1 MRFALF
7 HHSHILKHIPNMA
20 QKKEE
25 KFNLVQNR
33 MEESIVLKRK
43 IQDELTEKIIE
54 LSELLAECI
63 KNGGKLLLC
72 GNGGSAAD
80 AQHFAGEL
88 VVRLSSD
95 YTRSAL
101 PAITLSSNDYVL
113 TACANDFGFEQV
125 FSRQIEALGK
135 PEDVLLCIST
145 SGNSPNLITAAQKA
159 KEKNMKTVGLLGRD
173 GGKLKN
179 LSDLSII
186 VPSSNTPRI
195 QETHICICHILC
207 ELIEKELFG

>member
-1 MRFALF
+1 M
-7 HHSHILKHIPNMA
+7 HIKIDEKISLIE
-20 QKKEE
+20 KE
-25 KFNLVQNR
+25 LQ
-33 MEESIVLKRK
+33 ESIDLKNQVR
-43 IQDELTEKIIE
+43 EK
-54 LSELLAECI
+54 LSEEILEVAHVLAECI
-63 KNGGKLLLC
+63 RDGGKLLLC

-101 PAITLSSNDYVL
+101 PAITLSDNNYVL

-145 SGNSPNLITAAQKA
+145 SGNSPNLIKAVEKA
-159 KEKNMKTVGLLGRD
+159 KEKRMKTVGLLGKD
-173 GGKLKN
+173 GGEMAKSVDFSLV
-179 LSDLSII
+179 
-186 VPSSNTPRI
+186 VPSQKTQRI
-195 QETHICICHILC
+195 QEVHITICHILTS
-207 ELIEKELFG
+207 LIEKALFD

>member
-1 MRFALF
+1 MDPKTNDKVALIQREIQE
-7 HHSHILKHIPNMA
+7 SIELK
-20 QKKEE
+20 
-25 KFNLVQNR
+25 NLVK
-33 MEESIVLKRK
+33 EKLS
-43 IQDELTEKIIE
+43 EKIVE
-54 LSELLAECI
+54 AAHALAECI

-80 AQHFAGEL
+80 AQHLAGEL

-135 PEDVLLCIST
+135 PEDLLLCIST
-145 SGNSPNLITAAQKA
+145 SGNSPNLITAANKA
-159 KEKNMKTVGLLGRD
+159 KEKKMKTVGLLGRD
-173 GGKLKN
+173 GGKLKE

-186 VPSSNTPRI
+186 VPSNNTPRI
-195 QETHICICHILC
+195 QEIHIFICHILC
-207 ELIEKELFG
+207 ELVEKELFG

>member
-1 MRFALF
+1 MDTKDNEKANL
-7 HHSHILKHIPNMA
+7 I
-20 QKKEE
+20 KKEI
-25 KFNLVQNR
+25 
-33 MEESIVLKRK
+33 EESIDLKNRIK
-43 IQDELTEKIIE
+43 EELAEKIIE
-54 LSELLAECI
+54 VAHALADCI

-145 SGNSPNLITAAQKA
+145 SGNSPNLLVAAEKA
-159 KEKNMKTVGLLGRD
+159 KEKKMKTVGLLGRD
-173 GGKLKN
+173 GGKLKD
-179 LSDLSII
+179 LSNLSII
-186 VPSSNTPRI
+186 VPSNNTPRI
-195 QETHICICHILC
+195 QEVHIFICHILC
-207 ELIEKELFG
+207 ELVEKELFG

>member
-1 MRFALF
+1 MDGKANEKLNLIQKEIQE
-7 HHSHILKHIPNMA
+7 SIELK
-20 QKKEE
+20 
-25 KFNLVQNR
+25 NLV
-33 MEESIVLKRK
+33 K
-43 IQDELTEKIIE
+43 EK
-54 LSELLAECI
+54 LSERIVEVAHALAECI

-80 AQHFAGEL
+80 AQHFAGEM

-135 PEDVLLCIST
+135 PEDLLICIST
-145 SGNSPNLITAAQKA
+145 SGNSPNLITAANKA
-159 KEKNMKTVGLLGRD
+159 KEKKMKTVGLLGRD
-173 GGKLKN
+173 GGKLRG

-186 VPSSNTPRI
+186 VPSNNTPRI
-195 QETHICICHILC
+195 QEIHIFVCHILC
-207 ELIEKELFG
+207 ELVEKELFG

>member
-1 MRFALF
+1 
-7 HHSHILKHIPNMA
+7 MA

>member
-1 MRFALF
+1 MKAEDKVAL
-7 HHSHILKHIPNMA
+7 I
-20 QKKEE
+20 QKE
-25 KFNLVQNR
+25 FQ
-33 MEESIVLKRK
+33 ESIDLKDRVK
-43 IQDELTEKIIE
+43 RELPEKIIQVAHA
-54 LSELLAECI
+54 LAQCI
-63 KNGGKLLLC
+63 RNGGKILLC

-80 AQHFAGEL
+80 AQHLAGEL

-135 PEDVLLCIST
+135 PEDLLLCIST
-145 SGNSPNLITAAQKA
+145 SGNSPNLLKAAEKA
-159 KEKNMKTVGLLGRD
+159 KEKKMKTVGLLGKD

-179 LSDLSII
+179 LSDLSIV
-186 VPSSNTPRI
+186 VPSENTPRI
-195 QETHICICHILC
+195 QEVHICICHILC
-207 ELIEKELFG
+207 ELIEKELFR

>member
-1 MRFALF
+1 MKAEDKIALIQKEIQA
-7 HHSHILKHIPNMA
+7 SIDLKDR
-20 QKKEE
+20 
-25 KFNLVQNR
+25 V
-33 MEESIVLKRK
+33 KR
-43 IQDELTEKIIE
+43 ELPEKIIE
-54 LSELLAECI
+54 VAHALAQCI
-63 KNGGKLLLC
+63 RSGGKILLC

-80 AQHFAGEL
+80 AQHLAGEL

-95 YTRSAL
+95 YTRTAL

-135 PEDVLLCIST
+135 PEDLLLCIST
-145 SGNSPNLITAAQKA
+145 SGNSPNLIKAAEKA
-159 KEKNMKTVGLLGRD
+159 KEKKMKTAGLLGKD
-173 GGKLKN
+173 GGKLIE

-186 VPSSNTPRI
+186 VPSDNTARI
-195 QETHICICHILC
+195 QESHICICHILC

>member
-1 MRFALF
+1 MNQDDSIKINLIQT
-7 HHSHILKHIPNMA
+7 HIQESVELK
-20 QKKEE
+20 
-25 KFNLVQNR
+25 NLVK
-33 MEESIVLKRK
+33 EKLS
-43 IQDELTEKIIE
+43 EKIVE
-54 LSELLAECI
+54 VARALAECI

-135 PEDVLLCIST
+135 PEDLLLCIST
-145 SGNSPNLITAAQKA
+145 SGNSPNLIVATQKA
-159 KEKNMKTVGLLGRD
+159 IEKKMKTVGLLGRD
-173 GGKLKN
+173 G
-179 LSDLSII
+179 
-186 VPSSNTPRI
+186 
-195 QETHICICHILC
+195 
-207 ELIEKELFG
+207 

>member
-1 MRFALF
+1 M
-7 HHSHILKHIPNMA
+7 KA
-20 QKKEE
+20 QDKISLIQKEI
-25 KFNLVQNR
+25 Q
-33 MEESIVLKRK
+33 ESIDLKDRVK
-43 IQDELTEKIIE
+43 RE
-54 LSELLAECI
+54 LSEGMIEVAYALTECI
-63 KNGGKLLLC
+63 RNGGKILLC

-80 AQHFAGEL
+80 AQHLAGEL

-113 TACANDFGFEQV
+113 TACANDFGFDQV

-135 PEDVLLCIST
+135 PEDLLLCIST
-145 SGNSPNLITAAQKA
+145 SGNSPNLIKAAEKA
-159 KEKNMKTVGLLGRD
+159 KEKKMKTVGLLGKD

-179 LSDLSII
+179 LSDLSIV
-186 VPSSNTPRI
+186 VPSENTPRI
-195 QETHICICHILC
+195 QEVHICICHILC

>member
-1 MRFALF
+1 MDAKTNEKL
-7 HHSHILKHIPNMA
+7 SLIQKEIQESVELKNLV
-20 QKKEE
+20 KEE
-25 KFNLVQNR
+25 LSGR
-33 MEESIVLKRK
+33 IV
-43 IQDELTEKIIE
+43 EVAHA
-54 LSELLAECI
+54 LAECI

-135 PEDVLLCIST
+135 PEDLLICIST
-145 SGNSPNLITAAQKA
+145 SGNSPNLITAANKA
-159 KEKNMKTVGLLGRD
+159 KEKKMKTVGLLGRD
-173 GGKLKN
+173 GGKLKD

-186 VPSSNTPRI
+186 VPSKNTPRI
-195 QETHICICHILC
+195 QEIHIFTCHILC
-207 ELIEKELFG
+207 ELVEKELFG

>member
-1 MRFALF
+1 M
-7 HHSHILKHIPNMA
+7 HIKT
-20 QKKEE
+20 EE
-25 KFNLVQNR
+25 KVSLIEKEFQ
-33 MEESIVLKRK
+33 ESMDLKNQVK
-43 IQDELTEKIIE
+43 EKLSEKIIE
-54 LSELLAECI
+54 VAHALAECI
-63 KNGGKLLLC
+63 KNGGKILLC

-95 YTRSAL
+95 YTRGAL

-135 PEDVLLCIST
+135 PEDVLMCIST
-145 SGNSPNLITAAQKA
+145 SGNSPNLIQATKKA
-159 KEKNMKTVGLLGRD
+159 KEKKLKTVGLLGRD
-173 GGKLKN
+173 GGELKN
-179 LSDLSII
+179 LADFSII
-186 VPSSNTPRI
+186 IPSSNTPRI

-207 ELIEKELFG
+207 KQL

>member
-1 MRFALF
+1 MDIKDKEKTSL
-7 HHSHILKHIPNMA
+7 I
-20 QKKEE
+20 KKEI
-25 KFNLVQNR
+25 Q
-33 MEESIVLKRK
+33 ESIDLKNRVK
-43 IQDELTEKIIE
+43 EELSGKIIE
-54 LSELLAECI
+54 AAHALAQCI
-63 KNGGKLLLC
+63 KDGGKILLC

-145 SGNSPNLITAAQKA
+145 SGNSPNLIVATQKA
-159 KEKNMKTVGLLGRD
+159 KEKKMQTVGLLGRD

-186 VPSSNTPRI
+186 VPSKNTPRV

-207 ELIEKELFG
+207 ELVEKELFG

>member
-1 MRFALF
+1 MDTKTDEKVNL
-7 HHSHILKHIPNMA
+7 I
-20 QKKEE
+20 QKE
-25 KFNLVQNR
+25 FQ
-33 MEESIVLKRK
+33 ESADLK
-43 IQDELTEKIIE
+43 IQVKEKLSEKIIE
-54 LSELLAECI
+54 VAGALAECVR
-63 KNGGKLLLC
+63 NGGKILLC

-95 YTRSAL
+95 YTRGAL

-145 SGNSPNLITAAQKA
+145 SGNSPNLIRAVEKA
-159 KEKNMKTVGLLGRD
+159 KEKQIKTIGLLGKD
-173 GGKLKN
+173 GGKVAKLADF
-179 LSDLSII
+179 SVV
-186 VPSSNTPRI
+186 VPSQKTQRI
-195 QETHICICHILC
+195 QEVHITICHILTS
-207 ELIEKELFG
+207 LIEKALFD

>member
-1 MRFALF
+1 
-7 HHSHILKHIPNMA
+7 MA
-20 QKKEE
+20 TEANEKVDLIKKEIRE
-25 KFNLVQNR
+25 SVQLKNR
-33 MEESIVLKRK
+33 VAEELS
-43 IQDELTEKIIE
+43 EKIIE
-54 LSELLAECI
+54 VAQALARCI
-63 KNGGKLLLC
+63 KDGGKILLC

-80 AQHFAGEL
+80 AQHLAGEL

-145 SGNSPNLITAAQKA
+145 SGNSPNLIKAAEKA
-159 KEKNMKTVGLLGRD
+159 KEKKMKTLGLLGKD
-173 GGKLKN
+173 GGKLN
-179 LSDLSII
+179 SLSDLSII
-186 VPSSNTPRI
+186 VPSDNTPRI
-195 QETHICICHILC
+195 QETHICVCHILC

>member
-1 MRFALF
+1 MDIKDNEKANLIKKDIQE
-7 HHSHILKHIPNMA
+7 SIDLKNRI
-20 QKKEE
+20 KEE
-25 KFNLVQNR
+25 L
-33 MEESIVLKRK
+33 SG
-43 IQDELTEKIIE
+43 KIIE
-54 LSELLAECI
+54 AAHALAQCI
-63 KNGGKLLLC
+63 KDGGKILLC

-135 PEDVLLCIST
+135 PEDVLMCIST
-145 SGNSPNLITAAQKA
+145 SGNSANLIVAAHKA
-159 KEKNMKTVGLLGRD
+159 REKGMKTLGLLGRD
-173 GGKLKN
+173 GGKLKA
-179 LSDLSII
+179 LSDFDIV
-186 VPSSNTPRI
+186 VPSANTPRI

-207 ELIEKELFG
+207 ELVERELFG

>member
-1 MRFALF
+1 M
-7 HHSHILKHIPNMA
+7 HIKTDEKMSLIQKELQESVDLKN
-20 QKKEE
+20 QVKE
-25 KFNLVQNR
+25 KL
-33 MEESIVLKRK
+33 S
-43 IQDELTEKIIE
+43 EKIIE
-54 LSELLAECI
+54 VAHALAECI
-63 KNGGKLLLC
+63 KDGGKILLC

-95 YTRSAL
+95 YTRGAL

-145 SGNSPNLITAAQKA
+145 SGNSPNLIEAVKKA
-159 KEKNMKTVGLLGRD
+159 KEKKMKTIGLLGKD
-173 GGKLKN
+173 GGRMAKLVDFS
-179 LSDLSII
+179 LV
-186 VPSSNTPRI
+186 VPSQKTQRI
-195 QETHICICHILC
+195 QEAHITICHILTA
-207 ELIEKELFG
+207 LIEKALFD

>member
-1 MRFALF
+1 M
-7 HHSHILKHIPNMA
+7 HIKTDEKMSLIQKELQESVDLKN
-20 QKKEE
+20 QVKE
-25 KFNLVQNR
+25 KL
-33 MEESIVLKRK
+33 S
-43 IQDELTEKIIE
+43 EKIIE
-54 LSELLAECI
+54 VAHALAECI
-63 KNGGKLLLC
+63 KDGGKILLC

-95 YTRSAL
+95 YTRGAL

-145 SGNSPNLITAAQKA
+145 SGNSPNLIEAVKKA
-159 KEKNMKTVGLLGRD
+159 KEKKMKTIGLLGKD
-173 GGKLKN
+173 GGRMAKLADFS
-179 LSDLSII
+179 LV
-186 VPSSNTPRI
+186 VPSQKTQRI
-195 QETHICICHILC
+195 QEAHITICHILTS
-207 ELIEKELFG
+207 LIEKALFD

>member
-1 MRFALF
+1 MKTEINTKVGL
-7 HHSHILKHIPNMA
+7 I
-20 QKKEE
+20 QKEI
-25 KFNLVQNR
+25 
-33 MEESIVLKRK
+33 EESIELKNK
-43 IQDELTEKIIE
+43 VKEKLSERIIE
-54 LSELLAECI
+54 VAQILAECI
-63 KNGGKLLLC
+63 KNGGKILLC

-101 PAITLSSNDYVL
+101 PAITLSSNNYVL

-145 SGNSPNLITAAQKA
+145 SGNSPNLITAVKKA
-159 KEKNMKTVGLLGRD
+159 KEKQMKTVGLLGRD
-173 GGKLKN
+173 GGKLKD

-186 VPSSNTPRI
+186 VPSNNTPRI

>member
-1 MRFALF
+1 
-7 HHSHILKHIPNMA
+7 MA
-20 QKKEE
+20 QKTEE
-25 KFNLVQNR
+25 KFNLVQTQI
-33 MEESIVLKRK
+33 EESIVLKK
-43 IQDELTEKIIE
+43 KVKDELSEKIIE
-54 LSELLAECI
+54 ISEILADCI
-63 KNGGKLLLC
+63 KNGGKILLC

-145 SGNSPNLITAAQKA
+145 SGNSPNLIEAVKKA
-159 KEKNMKTVGLLGRD
+159 KEKKMKTIGLLGKD
-173 GGKLKN
+173 GGEMAKSADFSLV
-179 LSDLSII
+179 
-186 VPSSNTPRI
+186 VPSQRTQRI
-195 QETHICICHILC
+195 QEVHITICHILTS
-207 ELIEKELFG
+207 LIEKALFD

>member
-1 MRFALF
+1 MDPKTNDKVAL
-7 HHSHILKHIPNMA
+7 I
-20 QKKEE
+20 QKEI
-25 KFNLVQNR
+25 Q
-33 MEESIVLKRK
+33 ESIELKNRVK
-43 IQDELTEKIIE
+43 EE
-54 LSELLAECI
+54 LSEKIVEAAHALAECI

-80 AQHFAGEL
+80 AQHLAGEL

-145 SGNSPNLITAAQKA
+145 SGNSPNLITAANKA
-159 KEKNMKTVGLLGRD
+159 KEKKMKTVGLLGRD
-173 GGKLKN
+173 GGKLKE
-179 LSDLSII
+179 LSDLSIV
-186 VPSSNTPRI
+186 VPSKNTPRI
-195 QETHICICHILC
+195 QEIHIFICHILC
-207 ELIEKELFG
+207 ELVEKELFG

>member
-1 MRFALF
+1 MDAEVNEKVGLIQKEIQE
-7 HHSHILKHIPNMA
+7 SVELKNRVK
-20 QKKEE
+20 QE
-25 KFNLVQNR
+25 LSQN
-33 MEESIVLKRK
+33 
-43 IQDELTEKIIE
+43 IIE
-54 LSELLAECI
+54 VAHALARCI
-63 KNGGKLLLC
+63 KDGGKILLC

-135 PEDVLLCIST
+135 PEDVLMCIST
-145 SGNSPNLITAAQKA
+145 SGNSPNLIVAAQKA
-159 KEKNMKTVGLLGRD
+159 REKGMKTVGLLGRD
-173 GGKLKN
+173 GGKLKD
-179 LSDLSII
+179 LSDFDIV
-186 VPSSNTPRI
+186 VPSANTTRI

-207 ELIEKELFG
+207 ELVEKELFG

>member
-1 MRFALF
+1 MDAKADDKINLIRKEIQE
-7 HHSHILKHIPNMA
+7 SVELK
-20 QKKEE
+20 
-25 KFNLVQNR
+25 NLV
-33 MEESIVLKRK
+33 K
-43 IQDELTEKIIE
+43 EK
-54 LSELLAECI
+54 LSERIVEVAHALAVCI
-63 KNGGKLLLC
+63 ENGGKLLLC

-135 PEDVLLCIST
+135 PEDALLCIST
-145 SGNSPNLITAAQKA
+145 SGNSPNLIVAAEKA
-159 KEKNMKTVGLLGRD
+159 KEKKMKTVGLLGRD

-186 VPSSNTPRI
+186 VPSNNTPRI
-195 QETHICICHILC
+195 QEIHIFICHILC
-207 ELIEKELFG
+207 ELVEKELFG

>member
-1 MRFALF
+1 MDPKTNDKVAL
-7 HHSHILKHIPNMA
+7 I
-20 QKKEE
+20 QKEI
-25 KFNLVQNR
+25 Q
-33 MEESIVLKRK
+33 ESIELKNRVK
-43 IQDELTEKIIE
+43 QE
-54 LSELLAECI
+54 LSEKIVEAAHALAECI

-80 AQHFAGEL
+80 AQHLAGEL

-145 SGNSPNLITAAQKA
+145 SGNSPNLITAANKA
-159 KEKNMKTVGLLGRD
+159 KEKKMTTVGLLGRD
-173 GGKLKN
+173 GGQLKN

-186 VPSSNTPRI
+186 VPSNNTPRI
-195 QETHICICHILC
+195 QEIHIFICHILC
-207 ELIEKELFG
+207 ELVEKELFG